1 MNAESEN
8 NQGGHDVPL
17 SPPPAEQAPLTN
29 AAAPG
34 GPAPGGAA
42 PGGPAPG
49 GPAPGAPA
57 SASSAQGPQT
67 PRGSGARA
75 GAIAIAVFGGVAL
88 LATGGTAAVA
98 AVNDASAPVDS
109 RQQMDASGITGIDL
123 DVGGAAVRVEF
134 GDVEQ
139 AQLELSGSGDDRWS
153 LSRDGD
159 ELVVNSPEMNFGW
172 WFGDWFNDDQSVVLT
187 LPDELRSERLDADVS
202 LGAGSLDVQGDFG
215 DIDVEVGAGALF
227 ITGSADTIEADLSAG
242 RAEFE
247 LADVSTADF
256 SISAGRLEAEL
267 TGTAPRDVQVDVS
280 AGSLELTLP
289 DEEYDVRQDVSA
301 GSLDNGLQT
310 SSNARNSIVVSVS
323 AGSAVLRPGD

>member
-1 MNAESEN
+1 MNAETPN

-17 SPPPAEQAPLTN
+17 SPPPAAEQTPPSSA
-29 AAAPG
+29 
-34 GPAPGGAA
+34 PAPSA
-42 PGGPAPG
+42 PEPG
-49 GPAPGAPA
+49 
-57 SASSAQGPQT
+57 T
-67 PRGSGARA
+67 PRGSGARS

-98 AVNDASAPVDS
+98 AANDASTPVDS
-109 RQQMDASGITGIDL
+109 HQQIDTSGVTGIDL
-123 DVGGAAVRVEF
+123 DVGGAEVRVEF

-139 AQLELSGSGDDRWS
+139 AQLDVSGSGDDRWS

-187 LPDELRSERLDADVS
+187 LPDELRSKGLDADIT

-227 ITGSADTIEADLSAG
+227 ITGSAETIEADLSAG
-242 RAEFE
+242 RAEFD

-267 TGTAPRDVQVDVS
+267 TGTAPKEVQLDVS

-289 DEEYDVRQDVSA
+289 DEEYDVRQEVSA
-301 GSLDNGLQT
+301 GSLDNRLQT
-310 SSNARNSIVVSVS
+310 SPNARNSVVASVS
-323 AGSAVLRPGD
+323 AGSAILRPGD